1 MPDEQIPLARPEISQ
16 DDIDAVVSVLR
27 TPHLS
32 LGPKLSEFEQAFADF
47 MGLARGVAVNSGTSA
62 LHLLV
67 RALGLGPGDEMVT
80 TPFTFIASANC
91 ALFEGATPVFVD
103 IDPVTW
109 NMDVDRL
116 EAALTDR
123 TRLLLPVHI
132 FGRPLP
138 MDRVMEVAGARNLP
152 VVEDAA
158 EAVGA
163 TCGQRLVGT
172 FGRAAVFAFYPNKQ
186 MTTGEGGM
194 IVTDDDHLADLCVS
208 MRNQGRDPGA
218 GWLAHARLGYN
229 YRLSDINC
237 ALGLSQLGRLPGFIE
252 ARTRVAERY
261 LEKLAGV
268 DELVLPAPYA
278 EGKMSWFVFVVR
290 LADRFSQDQR
300 EAVLAH
306 LRAEGI
312 GCSNYFSPV
321 HLQPFYRERFGFSE
335 GDFPVTERI
344 AARTL
349 ALPFYNRLSDEDQ
362 DLVVETLKS
371 ALASL

>member
-1 MPDEQIPLARPEISQ
+1 MPDEPIPLARPDISR
-16 DDIDAVVSVLR
+16 DDIDAVVAVLR

-32 LGPKLSEFEQAFADF
+32 LGPKLGEFERALADR
-47 MGLARGVAVNSGTSA
+47 MGLSRAVAVNSGTSA
-62 LHLLV
+62 LHLVV

-80 TPFTFIASANC
+80 TPFTFVASANC

-103 IDPVTW
+103 IDPDTW
-109 NMDVDRL
+109 NMDVERL

-123 TRLLLPVHI
+123 TRLLLPVHV

-138 MDRVMEVAGARNLP
+138 MDRVMAIAEARGIP

-158 EAVGA
+158 EAIGA
-163 TCGQRLVGT
+163 TCGERLVGT

-194 IVTDDDHLADLCVS
+194 IVTDDERLADLCVS
-208 MRNQGRDPGA
+208 LRNQGRDAGA

-237 ALGLSQLGRLPGFIE
+237 ALGLSQLGRLDGFIE
-252 ARTRVAERY
+252 ARRRVAERY
-261 LEKLAGV
+261 LEKLAHV

-278 EGKMSWFVFVVR
+278 GGRMSWFVFVVR
-290 LADRFSQDQR
+290 LADRFSQAQR
-300 EAVLAH
+300 DAVLAD
-306 LRAEGI
+306 LRAAGI

-321 HLQPFYRERFGFSE
+321 HLQPFYRERFGFEE

-349 ALPFYNRLSDEDQ
+349 ALPFFNRLTEEDQ
-362 DLVVETLKS
+362 DRVVAALKS
-371 ALASL
+371 ALARL

>member
-208 MRNQGRDPGA
+208 MRNQGRDAGA

-349 ALPFYNRLSDEDQ
+349 ALPFYNRLSDEEQ